1 MTLLVDVIILDFVP
15 EMAMVAVHEASV
27 VSVRL
32 QVSVTVTTAE
42 LKGVVMV
49 AVYAVAASV
58 MVASCQD
65 RQRMD
70 THLKRV

>member
-58 MVASCQD
+58 MVASCRNDQ
-65 RQRMD
+65 
-70 THLKRV
+70 